1 MDHLTPEE
9 LLEVAEGTQSA
20 EVVPHLASCEACRR
34 ELSDLQGAFA
44 TARAVE
50 VPEPSP
56 LFWDHLSARVRAA
69 VDAESSASTERAP
82 FTWPGWRL
90 ALSFGAVAVVGVVL
104 AVWLPT
110 RFSDTEVA
118 VRPETESAAPVQDP
132 LAPDLVPAPGD
143 DPSVDL
149 MADLTGDW
157 DWEFAAEAGLT
168 AREGA
173 VEALVQELSDDERTE
188 LRRLLE
194 EELSS
199 RSGA

>member
-9 LLEVAEGTQSA
+9 LLEVADGTASA
-20 EVVPHLASCEACRR
+20 EVVAHLASCEACRR
-34 ELSDLQGAFA
+34 ELADLQGVLG
-44 TARAVE
+44 TARAIE

-56 LFWDHLSARVRAA
+56 LFWDHLSARVREA
-69 VDAESSASTERAP
+69 VDAENSARAEPSS
-82 FTWPGWRL
+82 FTWPGWRAVL
-90 ALSFGAVAVVGVVL
+90 PFGALAVLGVVL
-104 AVWLPT
+104 ALWLPS
-110 RFSDTEVA
+110 RVSDTEVA
-118 VRPETESAAPVQDP
+118 VGPQTESVAALEEP
-132 LAPDLVPAPGD
+132 LPPDVASTPGD

-149 MADLTGDW
+149 MADLAGDW